1 MRELQDRLGKA
12 LTGRY
17 RLLREIGRGGAAIIY
32 LADDLKHDRRVA
44 LKVFRPDL
52 AASLGSDRFLREIKI
67 AAKLSHPHILPVH
80 DSGDAGGF
88 LYYVMPVVEGHSL
101 RDRLARDGVMSLADV
116 AALLHDLLDALHYA
130 HQRGV
135 VHRDIKPGN
144 VMLSGRHAMVTDFGV
159 AKALEAAAEGR
170 ESDTAGLVLGTP
182 AYMAPEQATA
192 DPDIDHRAD
201 IYGVGAL
208 AYEMLTGRTPFEGE
222 TAQSILGAL
231 VSKVPDPVQQ
241 HRPETPPELA
251 QLVMKCLE
259 KDPNERWQTS
269 EEALQQLDALAAT
282 PAGGLER
289 ISVATKPPRAF
300 WTPRRRIAAAAA
312 AIVVV
317 MVVIAGLS
325 VRGPQPGGGST
336 LPVIAVLPFENL
348 GPPEDEYFANGVTDA
363 ITARLASL
371 GTLAVISRTSAMQ
384 YRDSDLSSREIGAE
398 LGADYILE
406 GTIQRERPSD
416 PTSRVRIIPQ
426 LIRTSDDTHMWASVY
441 DEDLVEVFRVQS
453 EIAERVARAM
463 DVTLAEPQRQRI
475 VGAPTT
481 NLEAYELYL
490 RGHDYLE
497 GSRGSGDANARRIA
511 IDFFDDAIAL
521 DGEFALAW
529 AEQSVAHIWLYR
541 HFVDHTD
548 RRALLAKAAVDTALA
563 LASDLPKAHLALGLY
578 YYWGP
583 ESDAALALEEFQHVS
598 EREPNNAYALTLIAV
613 LQAARGQWDEAVANA
628 ALAAELDPREPDWAV
643 TAGMFHF
650 LLRRYEDAERYLD
663 LALELSPDNAAAF
676 QTKIALQLRWRG
688 DTARAHSVAN
698 EMLARVTPGQVAL
711 ALVEV
716 APELIAGGAYDSV
729 FQQLSP
735 GSLSGPYPFDY
746 YFTRA
751 EFNRLRSRPA
761 LSRAYFDSLATAV
774 RAAPAATGDPVVSMF
789 LGRAYAGM
797 GDRSLSLRQAGLLET
812 ELLQA
817 NDALRALAV
826 RVSLVWIYGMLGEDD
841 AAIDHLEA
849 LLEVPSPVSLTYLR
863 IAALTG
869 TIRLRP
875 RFQELVSEGAPP
887 GPPIEAGMRSMLA
900 GRSR

>member
-259 KDPNERWQTS
+259 KDPNERWQTT

-300 WTPRRRIAAAAA
+300 WTPGRRIAAAAA
-312 AIVVV
+312 AIVGAI
-317 MVVIAGLS
+317 VVIAGLS
-325 VRGPQPGGGST
+325 ARGPQPGGGST

-371 GTLAVISRTSAMQ
+371 GTLGVISRTSAMQ
-384 YRDSDLSSREIGAE
+384 YRGSDLSSREIGAE

-650 LLRRYEDAERYLD
+650 LVRRYEDAERYLD

-698 EMLARVTPGQVAL
+698 EMLAHVTPGQLAL

-797 GDRSLSLRQAGLLET
+797 NNRSLSLRQAGLLET
-812 ELLQA
+812 ALLQA
-817 NDALRALAV
+817 NDALTALAV
-826 RVSLVWIYGMLGEDD
+826 RASLVWIYGMLGEDD

>member
-159 AKALEAAAEGR
+159 AKALEAAAEGH

-222 TAQSILGAL
+222 TPQSLLGAL

-259 KDPNERWQTS
+259 KDPDARWQTA

-289 ISVATKPPRAF
+289 ISVATEPPRAF
-300 WTPRRRIAAAAA
+300 WTPKRRIAAAAA

-317 MVVIAGLS
+317 IMVIVGLS
-325 VRGPQPGGGST
+325 ARGPQPGGGST

-348 GPPEDEYFANGVTDA
+348 GPPEDEYFANGITDA
-363 ITARLASL
+363 ITARLAAL
-371 GTLAVISRTSAMQ
+371 GTLGVISRTSAMQ
-384 YRDSDLSSREIGAE
+384 YRGSDLSSREIGAE

-426 LIRTSDDTHMWASVY
+426 LIRTSDDTHVWASVY
-441 DEDLVEVFRVQS
+441 DEDMVEVFRVQS

-481 NLEAYELYL
+481 NLEAYEFYL

-563 LASDLPKAHLALGLY
+563 LAPGLPTAYLALGLY

-583 ESDAALALEEFQHVS
+583 ESDAARALEEFQHVS
-598 EREPNNAYALTLIAV
+598 EREPNNAYARTLIAV

-628 ALAAELDPREPDWAV
+628 ALAMELDPREPDWAV

-650 LLRRYEDAERYLD
+650 LVRRYEDAERYLD

-698 EMLARVTPGQVAL
+698 EMLARVTPGQLAL

-746 YFTRA
+746 YFTLA

-761 LSRAYFDSLATAV
+761 LARAYFDSLATAV
-774 RAAPAATGDPVVSMF
+774 RAAPAASGDPVVSMF
-789 LGRAYAGM
+789 LGRAYAGL
-797 GDRSLSLRQAGLLET
+797 GNRSLSLRQAGLLET
-812 ELLQA
+812 ELLRA

-849 LLEVPSPVSLTYLR
+849 LLGVPSPVSVTYLR
-863 IAALTG
+863 IAALPG

-887 GPPIEAGMRSMLA
+887 GSPIEAGMHARLA
-900 GRSR
+900 GLPR